1 MRLHFL
7 VSCANC
13 VCLAMIIAHGF
24 RLSAKVEDST
34 SRANDAFA
42 SFETLMTEMKGRVAK
57 TVDDIDDIVLQM
69 NAVLDEMRLHLQR
82 IKHTEN
88 STSIC
93 KNTSFLTDFADYAKD
108 FC

>member
-13 VCLAMIIAHGF
+13 VCLAMIIAHGMK
-24 RLSAKVEDST
+24 LSAKVEDST
-34 SRANDAFA
+34 SRANDALA
-42 SFETLMTEMKGRVAK
+42 SFETLMIEMKGRVTK
-57 TVDDIDDIVLQM
+57 TVDDIDDIVQQM
-69 NAVLDEMRLHLQR
+69 NVVLDEMRLQLQR

-93 KNTSFLTDFADYAKD
+93 KNVSFLTDFADYAKD